1 MTLDLDELER
11 VAKAA
16 TPGPWRVEGFV
27 KRGGAI
33 AKIISHGLNAQG
45 DGPAGYVGDT
55 YGEADAKFVAALN
68 PAVCLALISR
78 ARGAERLEAE
88 KSEWARIQIGNGM
101 EIGRHIATLVALQRA
116 ARHLLDACYAADA
129 AEELSMEIDGSLL
142 DALKAFVPDDPE
154 AWGKLS
160 ALNEGGP
167 ALSAQSEGL
176 PHEGETE

>member
-1 MTLDLDELER
+1 MTLNLDDLER

-16 TPGPWRVEGFV
+16 GRHNWT
-27 KRGGAI
+27 
-33 AKIISHGLNAQG
+33 
-45 DGPAGYVGDT
+45 
-55 YGEADAKFVAALN
+55 DAARQDFDDAFT
-68 PAVCLALISR
+68 PAVCSALLSR
-78 ARGAERLEAE
+78 ARDAERLEAE

-167 ALSAQSEGL
+167 ANG
-176 PHEGETE
+176 

>member
-1 MTLDLDELER
+1 MTLNLDDLER

-16 TPGPWRVEGFV
+16 TPGDWRVRTNRHTTTSGEEWGWV
-27 KRGGAI
+27 SHMTTQNISLPGMSISWEAPTGRANAAHI
-33 AKIISHGLNAQG
+33 ATFNPK
-45 DGPAGYVGDT
+45 T
-55 YGEADAKFVAALN
+55 ALY
-68 PAVCLALISR
+68 LISR
-78 ARGAERLEAE
+78 ARDAERLEAE

-142 DALKAFVPDDPE
+142 DTLKAFVPDDPE

-167 ALSAQSEGL
+167 ANG
-176 PHEGETE
+176 